1 MKAKPKYVFDLYSH
15 MEICIESMR
24 YGPPVSPPVR
34 TRNQEQ
40 IKAKRQIL
48 IAPFHPYIQQIVLHL
63 IFRKLEKATD

>member
-24 YGPPVSPPVR
+24 YGPPVR